1 MKRSTF
7 DSILSFLLGTS
18 WAFIIIGAWGTF
30 NLFSFLG
37 FAPALFI
44 AIFFVL
50 FGLFGILLLETLLT
64 YRQRHEEQQKQT
76 KLLYEIKTLL
86 EK

>member
-7 DSILSFLLGTS
+7 DAILSFLLGTS

-37 FAPALFI
+37 FAPAIFI
-44 AIFFVL
+44 AIFFIL
-50 FGLFGILLLETLLT
+50 FGLFGILLLEALLI
-64 YRQRHEEQQKQT
+64 YRQRHEEQLKQT
-76 KLLYEIKTLL
+76 KLLEEIKILL
-86 EK
+86 KK